1 MLHRHLTLWPG
12 LATAVLVAIAAH
24 SLAGQYS
31 APVMLLALLVGMAV
45 NFLSQEPRC
54 KPGLDFAAKQV
65 LRWGVAL
72 LGLKISAGQ
81 IQTLNAGHIVVVV
94 LAVTATIAFGT
105 LMARAFGFQ
114 PFFGFLSGGAVGIC
128 GASAAMAI
136 AAAFPHHP
144 QKERA
149 TLFVVISVSALSTL
163 AMVIYPL
170 FVRWW
175 ELDPQLAGI
184 FLGATIHDVAQVVGA
199 GYSMGPETGDVATLV
214 KLIRVAMLVPVI
226 AVAVLLTRVLP
237 LKQSHESETSDS
249 INPGPSRPPLLPGFA
264 VAFAVLVVLN
274 ALQWVPGTWIDPANT
289 LSRWFLLIAMAAIG
303 VKTHL
308 KDLWNVGWRPVV
320 LMLLETLFLATFVF
334 VALRLVQS

>member
-1 MLHRHLTLWPG
+1 
-12 LATAVLVAIAAH
+12 VLVATAAH
-24 SLAGQYS
+24 SLAGLYS

-81 IQTLNAGHIVVVV
+81 IQTMDAAHIALVV
-94 LAVTATIAFGT
+94 LAVTFTIAFGT

-114 PFFGFLSGGAVGIC
+114 TFFGFLSGGAVGIC

-170 FVRWW
+170 LVRWW
-175 ELDPQLAGI
+175 GLDPQLAGI

-199 GYSMGPETGDVATLV
+199 GYSLGPETGDVATLV

-226 AVAVLLTRVLP
+226 AVAVWLTRVLP
-237 LKQSHESETSDS
+237 FKQAQDTPLKDS
-249 INPGPSRPPLLPGFA
+249 LSASPSRPPLLPGFA
-264 VAFAVLVVLN
+264 VAFAALVALN
-274 ALQWVPGTWIDPANT
+274 ALQWVPAMWIDPANT
-289 LSRWFLLIAMAAIG
+289 LSRWFLLMAMAAIG

-308 KDLWNVGWRPVV
+308 KDLWDVGWRPVV

-334 VALRLVQS
+334 AALRLAQS